1 MTIPAPTYEVSHP
14 DRSLSCQEMI
24 ERDMQDIVDKANMRG
39 WGTIEVMDAMDEVL
53 RNLRHA
59 YAEDPD
65 PAEEPIMDARLF
77 LHKHQPDAS

>member
-14 DRSLSCQEMI
+14 DRSLSCQETI

-39 WGTIEVMDAMDEVL
+39 WGTVEVMDAMEEVL

-65 PAEEPIMDARLF
+65 PVEEPIMDARLF
-77 LHKHQPDAS
+77 LHKHQTDPS